1 MARIL
6 RVKNW
11 HRFQHYKHRKPPW
24 IRLYRELL
32 DDVNWYRLPVASRAL
47 APMLWLI
54 ASETPE
60 GKIDGDSDS
69 LAFRL
74 RLASTELEESLI
86 PLVSGGWIIESDP
99 DSVLLAPRK
108 QDATSESEIRV
119 QSSDDLTSNLT
130 EPARVA
136 APERSRSAP
145 RAKPL
150 SVKDRM
156 QAIAVAN
163 HQKILGKLE
172 A

>member
-1 MARIL
+1 MVL

-32 DDVNWYRLPVASRAL
+32 DDVNWHRLPVASRAL

-60 GKIDGDSDS
+60 GRIDGDSES

-74 RLASTELEESLI
+74 RLASTELADALEPLI
-86 PLVSGGWIIESDP
+86 SGGWIIKSEP
-99 DSVLLAPRK
+99 ASVLLAPRK
-108 QDATSESEIRV
+108 QDATSESEIRD
-119 QSSDDLTSNLT
+119 QSTESVTSNLT
-130 EPARVA
+130 DPARGA
-136 APERSRSAP
+136 ALGGGSAP
-145 RAKPL
+145 RAKPPGM
-150 SVKDRM
+150 KERM
-156 QAIAVAN
+156 AEIADAR
-163 HQKILGKLE
+163 HRKIAGN